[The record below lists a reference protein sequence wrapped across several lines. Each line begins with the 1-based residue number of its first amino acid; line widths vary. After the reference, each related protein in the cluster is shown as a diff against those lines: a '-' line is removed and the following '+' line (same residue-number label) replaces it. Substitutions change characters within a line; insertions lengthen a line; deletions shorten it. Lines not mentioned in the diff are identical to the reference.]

1 MVFLS
6 PEEQDLLLTRVI
18 LNIFAG
24 ASGLKTNL
32 SKCHI
37 SPIQCDLEASV
48 TLFTHF
54 PGKFDPFP
62 IRYLGIPLGLQ
73 KLSKN
78 VLQPLVDKVAS
89 RLPSW
94 KAGLLNHAGRTVL
107 IRSTLSAIP
116 IHTAMAV
123 KISPWVIKC
132 IDGYRRGFLWSGAKD
147 AKRGHSW
154 LAWLRV
160 CRPTDLGGLG
170 IVDLHRLGYAL
181 RMRWLWL
188 KRTDDSRTWC
198 DLPVESESV
207 VDQMFQASIY
217 VELGNG
223 HKALFWTDRW
233 LHGSLYPILLH
244 A

>member
-1 MVFLS
+1 
-6 PEEQDLLLTRVI
+6 
-18 LNIFAG
+18 
-24 ASGLKTNL
+24 
-32 SKCHI
+32 
-37 SPIQCDLEASV
+37 
-48 TLFTHF
+48 
-54 PGKFDPFP
+54 
-62 IRYLGIPLGLQ
+62 
-73 KLSKN
+73 
-78 VLQPLVDKVAS
+78 
-89 RLPSW
+89 
-94 KAGLLNHAGRTVL
+94 
-107 IRSTLSAIP
+107 
-116 IHTAMAV
+116 MAV

-147 AKRGHSW
+147 AKRGHSR

-170 IVDLHRLGYAL
+170 IVDLQRLGYAL

-233 LHGSLYPILLH
+233 LQGKSISDLAPCLTNAVGPRIKKQRTVAQALNGDAWVRDIAAALTV
-244 A
+244 